1 MRHPHLV
8 APHAPRP
15 FAARRAAFPAF
26 GEAEAAMNPVGWLR
40 AVLIGAFAAA
50 ILLHSVDGALGALVV
65 VLAVELMRIM

>member
-50 ILLHSVDGALGALVV
+50 YCCIGSTARSARLLLFSPSN
-65 VLAVELMRIM
+65 